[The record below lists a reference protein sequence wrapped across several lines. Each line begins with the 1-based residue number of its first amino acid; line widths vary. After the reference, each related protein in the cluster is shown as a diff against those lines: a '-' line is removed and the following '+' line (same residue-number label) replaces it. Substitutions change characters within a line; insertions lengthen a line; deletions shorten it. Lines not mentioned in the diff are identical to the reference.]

1 MQKYQPITRTSLR
14 GLEET
19 AFTDE
24 ERERLGVVGLLL
36 DAAEDN
42 DEQLE
47 RVLDHLDEKPTD
59 LERYIYLIRLCDRN
73 ERLFY
78 KVLMSDRIRFLV
90 ASDSRKKLLEI
101 LLHSPSFARHAHFD
115 PSQATSRGGAA

>member
-14 GLEET
+14 GPEET

-24 ERERLGVVGLLL
+24 ERDQLGVVDLLL

-47 RVLDHLDEKPTD
+47 QVLDHLDEKTTD
-59 LERYIYLIRLCDRN
+59 LERYVYLIRLCDRN
-73 ERLFY
+73 ARLFY

-90 ASDSRKKLLEI
+90 PSDSRKRLLEI
-101 LLHSPSFARHAHFD
+101 WLHSPSFARRAHFD
-115 PSQATSRGGAA
+115 ASQETGHAVAA

>member
-1 MQKYQPITRTSLR
+1 MQKYQPITRTSLA
-14 GLEET
+14 GPEES

-24 ERERLGVVGLLL
+24 ERDQLGVVDLLL
-36 DAAEDN
+36 DEAEDN
-42 DEQLE
+42 DQHLE

-59 LERYIYLIRLCDRN
+59 LERYVYLIRLCDRN

-90 ASDSRKKLLEI
+90 ASDSRKRLLEI
-101 LLHSPSFARHAHFD
+101 WLHSQSFARHTHFD
-115 PSQATSRGGAA
+115 PSQRTSRAVAA

>member
-24 ERERLGVVGLLL
+24 EREQLGVVGLLL

-101 LLHSPSFARHAHFD
+101 LLHSPSFAGHAHFD
-115 PSQATSRGGAA
+115 PSQRTSRAVAA